1 MTGKKEAFQLN
12 PIGTI
17 RRNGDQIQIEI
28 REPYRPALK
37 QLDRFSHVMV
47 FWWAERFD
55 TAEYRQLLQTEPPYA
70 QGHVHGVFATRSPY
84 RPNPIAMTT
93 CKLLAMDE
101 EAGIVQVADIDAFD
115 GTQVVDLKAYYP
127 VTDRVQ
133 ECHIP
138 EWLAGWPEWMPETGI
153 GLEEHEK

>member
-1 MTGKKEAFQLN
+1 MTEKKGVFELN

-17 RRNGDQIQIEI
+17 QRNGEQIQIEI
-28 REPYRPALK
+28 KEPYRPALQ

-55 TAEYRQLLQTEPPYA
+55 SDEYRQLLQTEPPYA
-70 QGHVHGVFATRSPY
+70 QGHVHGVFATRAPY

-93 CKLLAMDE
+93 CKLLAMDK
-101 EAGIVQVADIDAFD
+101 EAGILQVADIDAFD

-127 VTDRVQ
+127 VTDRVR
-133 ECHIP
+133 ECHMP
-138 EWLAGWPEWMPETGI
+138 EWLADWPEWMPETGI
-153 GLEEHEK
+153 GLEEHER